1 MRHLHTIF
9 LLIGEDTA
17 SRIFVEDVLF
27 FLFRGDGDSLYKE
40 AGFRFLGDALG
51 DVESP
56 RDEDESTA
64 LSSGSCFSTALVKW
78 FPKNKKN
85 VMSNTLFEERVCTK
99 CIKNVNVIGHYPLG
113 LLRTNETNNDK

>member
-56 RDEDESTA
+56 RDEDESIA
-64 LSSGSCFSTALVKW
+64 LSSGSCFLTASVKW

-85 VMSNTLFEERVCTK
+85 VMLNTLFEERVCTK
-99 CIKNVNVIGHYPLG
+99 CIKKCKSNWPLPIGAFQ
-113 LLRTNETNNDK
+113 DQ